1 MWATLNMETNNY
13 IRFRKQKL
21 KKYLEKLLNHRKL
34 KYTDEV
40 QSFLFEGQ
48 EFSQRKGEFSAQHK
62 IEDTVIKLTSNA
74 LETGLDMLK
83 KYISKQPE
91 ANSMKPINIKS
102 LKQQ

>member
-1 MWATLNMETNNY
+1 M
-13 IRFRKQKL
+13 
-21 KKYLEKLLNHRKL
+21 

-83 KYISKQPE
+83 KYINK
-91 ANSMKPINIKS
+91 
-102 LKQQ
+102 